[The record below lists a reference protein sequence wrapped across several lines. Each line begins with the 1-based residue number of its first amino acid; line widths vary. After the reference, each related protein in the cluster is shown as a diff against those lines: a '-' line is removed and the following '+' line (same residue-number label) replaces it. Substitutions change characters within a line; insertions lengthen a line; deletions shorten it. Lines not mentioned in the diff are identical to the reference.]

1 MIRDDSHRLEEL
13 LKARRAEMDETADQA
28 TDRCRAEAARD
39 ENQACFDATLA
50 ELLRVFDET
59 AADRQWSGMTLN
71 EAGHFDEYLL
81 ADLVKQWRQMQL
93 AFSDADRE
101 WYRKAA
107 ARFAGEAICFGMGL
121 RR

>member
-1 MIRDDSHRLEEL
+1 MIRDDSHRLGEL

-59 AADRQWSGMTLN
+59 AAVQQWSGMTLD
-71 EAGHFDEYLL
+71 EAGYFDEYLL
-81 ADLVKQWRQMQL
+81 ADLFKHWRGMQL

-101 WYRKAA
+101 AYRKAA
-107 ARFAGEAICFGMGL
+107 AQFAGEAIRFGGGL